1 MGFRS
6 CLASGIVLISA
17 TFGACA
23 QTSTAVDL
31 APSLLPQS
39 FGEWKPAGNPIAN
52 PPSPS
57 VSLVNVSKQALEEDK
72 PQRSQVAHYIR
83 DEHGSAVGITVEA
96 IEFDDRTGAYSAYT
110 LVRRPDMREG
120 AELGVNDSV
129 GEGAVLFT
137 QGASLVLVYPATAA
151 DIPRL
156 KPLADM
162 LPRPAGNKGAAPLL
176 PTFVPA
182 KALLNG
188 SVRYA
193 VGPATYAAQGG
204 VLPANSIRWNASAEA
219 ITADYA
225 DKRGKETLT
234 LLLFP
239 TPEIAGTHTHAI
251 SAALPSLGSSFANA
265 KVRRDMEL
273 VVLAN
278 GTFSADDAQKLV
290 DGIHMRQVL
299 SVDHD
304 VQPVFHTEVQ
314 KTASLLVN
322 VALLFGILGS
332 AAVLLGLFLGYGR
345 ALFRVMR
352 GKPAATEPEFLSLHL
367 DPTNKPA
374 QF

>member
-6 CLASGIVLISA
+6 CLASGIVLTAA
-17 TFGACA
+17 TLGVGA
-23 QTSTAVDL
+23 QSSTAVDL

-39 FGEWKPAGNPIAN
+39 FGEWKPAGNPIATL
-52 PPSPS
+52 PSPS

-72 PQRSQVAHYIR
+72 PQRSQVADYTRGGRILH
-83 DEHGSAVGITVEA
+83 VEA
-96 IEFDDRTGAYSAYT
+96 VEFDDRTGAYSAYT
-110 LVRRPDMREG
+110 LVKRADMREG
-120 AELGVNDSV
+120 TELGVNDSV
-129 GEGAVLFT
+129 GENAVLFT

-151 DIPRL
+151 DIPAL
-156 KPLADM
+156 KPLADA
-162 LPRPAGNKGAAPLL
+162 LPKPVGNKGAAPLL
-176 PTFVPA
+176 PSFVPS
-182 KALLNG
+182 KSLVNG

-219 ITADYA
+219 ITAEYA

-251 SAALPSLGSSFANA
+251 SAALPSMGSSFATA

-278 GTFSADDAQKLV
+278 GTFSADETQKLV

-322 VALLFGILGS
+322 IALLFGILAS
-332 AAVLLGLFLGYGR
+332 AAILLGLFLGGGR
-345 ALFRVMR
+345 ALIRVMR
-352 GKPAATEPEFLSLHL
+352 GKPAAVEPEFLSLHL